1 MKILLLF
8 FHPCY
13 VIIPIILNILMY
25 IALCNYSKLNE
36 KLEINNDSKDNITTD
51 NNNASIEI
59 KKMPDDK

>member
-25 IALCNYSKLNE
+25 IVLCNYSKLNE